1 MRVRVG
7 EIKTVL
13 VVETDLMLDENDK
26 GYDRAALTEM
36 LNALKTI
43 EAHHGWRDLASNTH
57 LRGDVRCRAL
67 LRGVK
72 SAVAK
77 TLLSM
82 PDLRYRALAEIRM
95 QPGCSNVQGIAI
107 NRVSDQHAE
116 NNWSLCVSSAGTADA
131 NTAARAAL
139 HVQSVL
145 RRDYDLMPD

>member
-1 MRVRVG
+1 VSRRQ
-7 EIKTVL
+7 
-13 VVETDLMLDENDK
+13 
-26 GYDRAALTEM
+26 LTR
-36 LNALKTI
+36 I
-43 EAHHGWRDLASNTH
+43 
-57 LRGDVRCRAL
+57 CRAL
-67 LRGVK
+67 LSGLK

-77 TLLSM
+77 TLLSTA
-82 PDLRYRALAEIRM
+82 DLRYRALAEIRT

-131 NTAARAAL
+131 NTAAHAAL

>member
-1 MRVRVG
+1 
-7 EIKTVL
+7 
-13 VVETDLMLDENDK
+13 
-26 GYDRAALTEM
+26 
-36 LNALKTI
+36 
-43 EAHHGWRDLASNTH
+43 
-57 LRGDVRCRAL
+57 
-67 LRGVK
+67 VK

-82 PDLRYRALAEIRM
+82 PDLRYRALAAIRKE
-95 QPGCSNVQGIAI
+95 PGCSNIQGIAI

-131 NTAARAAL
+131 NTTARATL